1 MAKYNASKYGRKNK
15 KLVYVGKYAKKK
27 KATAQAVAK
36 LYRRVNALQRNQ
48 EVKFITTKIN
58 SSNVNISNATP
69 YLQAL
74 DLPVQGLTSQD
85 RIGYKINFVHQSGKM
100 RFLKMN
106 WGDTDAS
113 LQFKAYI
120 IWLKNPL
127 DIGTSPLAVS
137 DIINPD
143 YNGQYSVTSY
153 FNKASYD
160 NWIATYKCKGSIR
173 DLTPISTWAGTP
185 QNPESRNVLQRL
197 PQNTSVY
204 KMFNKKIN
212 VAAEWQ
218 TTESNQFPPGTNA
231 PQTRMKPYL
240 MVLCDA
246 NTTTEPGG
254 LIPGNVT
261 GNARDTFTIRG
272 EIRLSYKDA

>member
-1 MAKYNASKYGRKNK
+1 MPYKRKFYK
-15 KLVYVGKYAKKK
+15 KKRFYKKKSNK
-27 KATAQAVAK
+27 KATASAVAK
-36 LYRRVNALQRNQ
+36 LYRRVNAIQRNQ

-58 SSNVNISNATP
+58 PSNLNISNASP

-85 RIGYKINFVHQSGKM
+85 RVGYKINFVHQSGKM

-113 LQFKAYI
+113 VKFKAYI

-127 DIGTSPLAVS
+127 DTPTQPLAVA
-137 DIINPD
+137 DILNPD
-143 YNGQYSVTSY
+143 YNGQLSVTSY
-153 FNKASYD
+153 FNKASYG
-160 NWIATYKCKGSIR
+160 NWIATYKCNGNIR

-204 KMFNKKIN
+204 KMFNRKIN
-212 VAAEWQ
+212 VPAEWQ

-240 MVLCDA
+240 MVVCDA
-246 NTTTEPGG
+246 NSTTEPGG

-261 GNARDTFTIRG
+261 GTARDTFTIRG